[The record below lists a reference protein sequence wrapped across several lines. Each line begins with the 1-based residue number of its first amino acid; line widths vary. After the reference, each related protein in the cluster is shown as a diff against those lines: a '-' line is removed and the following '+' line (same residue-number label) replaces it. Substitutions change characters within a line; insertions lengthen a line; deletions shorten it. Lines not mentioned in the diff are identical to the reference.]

1 MPKQKNIA
9 QKVEASKVSKGKSSL
24 KPKSK
29 MAGSK
34 MDSKALKPLGNKKT
48 APAAGGVKEKKQF
61 KWRPGT
67 VALREI
73 KRYQKATNM
82 LLPRAPFHRLVRSIC
97 SGIDS
102 DIRFQS
108 QALVALQ
115 ESAEAY
121 LTGVFEDSNLCALHA
136 NRVTMMKKDMDI
148 ARRIRGDKN
157 FDHRD
162 NVPKTGDEVFYS
174 LPYSSVQEG
183 MKALKQKIGV

>member
-9 QKVEASKVSKGKSSL
+9 QKVEAAKISKGKSSL

-34 MDSKALKPLGNKKT
+34 IDSKVAKAQPLGNKKT
-48 APAAGGVKEKKQF
+48 APAAGGMKKNF
-61 KWRPGT
+61 RWRAGT

-82 LLPRAPFHRLVRSIC
+82 LLPRAPFHRLVRQIC

-115 ESAEAY
+115 ESSEAY
-121 LTGVFEDSNLCALHA
+121 LTGVFEDSNLCAIHA

-174 LPYSSVQEG
+174 LPYSS
-183 MKALKQKIGV
+183 L